1 MADQNPMGG
10 GRPVHLDLPEPQV
23 KILQSTLTT
32 CLLGV
37 RSDLKAPHPVP
48 DLARACREADA
59 FERLLAGLDCG
70 EVVVPDEAAREVVQA
85 MATSVDQENNYA
97 KVVAEHEALF
107 GLLAR
112 LSADEAPR

>member
-10 GRPVHLDLPEPQV
+10 GRPVRLDLPAPQA

-37 RSDLKAPHPVP
+37 RSDLRAPHPVP
-48 DLARACREADA
+48 DPARACREADA
-59 FERLLAGLDCG
+59 FERLLAGLDRG

-112 LSADEAPR
+112 LSAGEVKP